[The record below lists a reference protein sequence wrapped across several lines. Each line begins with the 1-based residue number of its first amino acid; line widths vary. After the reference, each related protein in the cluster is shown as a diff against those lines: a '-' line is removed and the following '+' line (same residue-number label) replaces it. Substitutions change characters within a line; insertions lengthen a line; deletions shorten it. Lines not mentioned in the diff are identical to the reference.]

1 MVNLLRV
8 FLLNNLPEKGEKLPL
23 LKKKTFLKKSNKH
36 CFDL

>member
-23 LKKKTFLKKSNKH
+23 LKKKDVFKKK
-36 CFDL
+36 